1 MRATER
7 CSREG
12 RREAPREGAMSNIAG
27 KAYAM
32 NVITPVK
39 PRWTW
44 LQRLIFMAARAIP
57 RSLGGLLRLFII
69 HFACWVIIKRE
80 GLPALGEPTPTNLG
94 HHDVLLHRAFQGTSE

>member
-57 RSLGGLLRLFII
+57 SGLGGLLRPSVIQ
-69 HFACWVIIKRE
+69 FACWVIIQRTE
-80 GLPALGEPTPTNLG
+80 WTALGAARLSKLANDYSL
-94 HHDVLLHRAFQGTSE
+94 VLS